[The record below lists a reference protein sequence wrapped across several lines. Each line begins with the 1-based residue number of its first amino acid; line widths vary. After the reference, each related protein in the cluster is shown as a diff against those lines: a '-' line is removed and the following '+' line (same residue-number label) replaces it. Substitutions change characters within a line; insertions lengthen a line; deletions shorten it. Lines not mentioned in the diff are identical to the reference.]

1 MTKPI
6 TILAFA
12 GSTRRDSLTKK
23 LSRVAAVAAEGAG
36 AHVTWIDLKDYP
48 IPLYDG
54 DTEAEHGPGQAVLD
68 LLALFRRHDAL
79 LIASPE
85 YNGFFP
91 PLIKNTLDWLSRPRE
106 GEERHAALRGKHVL
120 LLSAARGSNGGAR
133 GLQQLRHLFDNF
145 KAHSHAQDYLLPAAH
160 EAFDEQ
166 GNLAH
171 AADQAR
177 LEALVAQFAATVRER
192 QLHAA

>member
-1 MTKPI
+1 MTTPI

-23 LSRVAAVAAEGAG
+23 LSKVAAAAAEAAG

-54 DTEAEHGPGQAVLD
+54 DLEAEQGPGPAVLA
-68 LLALFRRHDAL
+68 LLELFRGHDAL
-79 LIASPE
+79 LVASPE

-91 PLIKNTLDWLSRPRE
+91 PLVKNTLDWLSRPRE
-106 GEERHAALRGKHVL
+106 GEERHAAFRNKHVL
-120 LLSAARGSNGGAR
+120 LLSAARSSNGGAR
-133 GLQQLRHLFDNF
+133 GLQHLRHLFDNF

-166 GNLAH
+166 GHLAD
-171 AADQAR
+171 AGNQAR
-177 LEALVAQFAATVRER
+177 LEEVVTQFIAGVHQARLQAA
-192 QLHAA
+192 